1 MTEFVTTIDDVL
13 ASTQVLTDVEN
24 RADSFTPDEAIAFR
38 VAIEQ
43 VIKVA
48 QNTVRMLNQE
58 LLRTLDGQPGIE
70 RDGILYYV
78 GAKTEKEITD
88 HEAVA
93 RAVPFVAMDV
103 VDEMNWDDDDPTP
116 GQLALVAAQAAAK
129 IMSDL
134 YVSPSTGAKKQQL
147 DKYGISRDVIEKM
160 RGEKV
165 VKDVPVNRME
175 P

>member
-1 MTEFVTTIDDVL
+1 MTEFVTTVDDVL

-24 RADSFTPDEAIAFR
+24 RADSFTPAEAIEFR

-93 RAVPFVAMDV
+93 RAVVGVAMEV
-103 VDEMNWDDDDPTP
+103 V
-116 GQLALVAAQAAAK
+116 
-129 IMSDL
+129 
-134 YVSPSTGAKKQQL
+134 
-147 DKYGISRDVIEKM
+147 
-160 RGEKV
+160 
-165 VKDVPVNRME
+165 
-175 P
+175 